1 MGLDKTILLDVHVE
15 GMANFLR
22 DLDWKV
28 TTVTELFGSTE
39 LDRKDDKI
47 VNYTK
52 NKQNFVVVT
61 QDQNLIKRCRNLAIN
76 VIGIEMDDLANI
88 VNEKLQKKF

>member
-1 MGLDKTILLDVHVE
+1 MVSKKIILLDVHVE

-28 TTVTELFGSTE
+28 TTVTELFGPTE

-47 VNYTK
+47 VNHTK

-61 QDQNLIKRCRNLAIN
+61 QDQNLIKRCMNLDIN
-76 VIGIEMDDLANI
+76 VIGIEMNDLAKV
-88 VNEKLQKKF
+88 VNEKLHKKF